1 MTYRWG
7 FDLIGMNWVES
18 LSWSLHGPD
27 VVIIREEEDAMPPVF
42 FWSSKHLDDIEDESV
57 VVARADSLKKL
68 FDGTLYLVH
77 GYGFGPERLGQLCDF
92 RNEKRVGFRELTAT
106 SSPFSPAVCS
116 QPLSDIER
124 HAVCKKLIP
133 GSIYTART
141 DMVVRGMLNVLGTHG
156 LTFASLYSLR
166 DTMRTHG
173 MPEKDQWEAAKS
185 SKADWDLFRRTAN
198 SFQASG
204 SDARHG
210 DLGQVPPDKP
220 MSLERASEL
229 ILKTAQTFIGR
240 RIMAATAQLSPNPN
254 PIDKVLE

>member
-27 VVIIREEEDAMPPVF
+27 VVIIREEEDAMSPAF

-57 VVARADSLKKL
+57 VVACAGSLKKL
-68 FDGTLYLVH
+68 FDGTLYLVY
-77 GYGFGPERLGQLCDF
+77 GYGFSPERLGELCDF
-92 RNEKRVGFRELTAT
+92 RNKKRVGFKELTAT
-106 SSPFSPAVCS
+106 SSPFFPHVCS

-124 HAVCKKLIP
+124 HAVCNKLIP

-141 DMVVRGMLNVLGTHG
+141 DMVVRGMLDVLGTHG

-166 DTMRTHG
+166 DTMKTHG

-185 SKADWDLFRRTAN
+185 SKADWDLFRHTAN
-198 SFQASG
+198 NFQASG
-204 SDARHG
+204 PDARHG
-210 DLGQVPPDKP
+210 DLGHVPPGEP
-220 MSLERASEL
+220 MRLERASKL
-229 ILKTAQTFIGR
+229 ILKTAKTFISR
-240 RIMAATAQLSPNPN
+240 RIMVATAQFALNPN
-254 PIDKVLE
+254 PMDKVLE